1 MAATSPCVG
10 GRSFLT
16 TTENR
21 MLPDSG
27 SFLYSETRAASSSWK
42 NTHPIL
48 LAARCDPNA
57 LGESRQSPLLYAI
70 GIQDKEAVEDLL
82 MARAD
87 VDCAPTGLEPP
98 LCVAVRHRMGDIAKV
113 LLSYHADVE
122 ARSQPAGPD
131 SESGPTATELAA
143 EDPALAQLFRAHFR
157 WRTGLL
163 DIEEAD

>member
-1 MAATSPCVG
+1 M
-10 GRSFLT
+10 
-16 TTENR
+16 
-21 MLPDSG
+21 
-27 SFLYSETRAASSSWK
+27 
-42 NTHPIL
+42 
-48 LAARCDPNA
+48 

-82 MARAD
+82 MARASA
-87 VDCAPTGLEPP
+87 DCAPIGLEPP

-131 SESGPTATELAA
+131 SGLGPTATDLAA
-143 EDPALAQLFRAHFR
+143 EDPELAQLFRTHFR